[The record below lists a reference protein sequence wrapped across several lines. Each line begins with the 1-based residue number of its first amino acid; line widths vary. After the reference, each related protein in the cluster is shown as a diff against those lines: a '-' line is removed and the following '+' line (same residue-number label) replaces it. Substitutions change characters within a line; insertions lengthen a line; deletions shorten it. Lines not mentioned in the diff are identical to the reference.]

1 MNVPTLLTTIRLLMA
16 HPNGDD
22 GLMPDIVS
30 PCGRVG
36 TVREFCLCAF
46 CCSTCGWKQQRVAP
60 GFTHQ
65 RHAARARSFCALVL
79 FFFAWRCLLLIP

>member
-30 PCGRVG
+30 FVCLDYIERMAFVSL
-36 TVREFCLCAF
+36 RE
-46 CCSTCGWKQQRVAP
+46 
-60 GFTHQ
+60 
-65 RHAARARSFCALVL
+65 AAGL
-79 FFFAWRCLLLIP
+79 RCDTRYKP

>member
-30 PCGRVG
+30 LIPSPKV
-36 TVREFCLCAF
+36 
-46 CCSTCGWKQQRVAP
+46 
-60 GFTHQ
+60 
-65 RHAARARSFCALVL
+65 
-79 FFFAWRCLLLIP
+79 FFFRETVFPIPVSSATDRPINRGHLMYSISRKSS